1 MSALT
6 TILLITFFIILA
18 GFFSGSETAFI
29 SLNRLKLRSQAQKN
43 DRKALLI
50 LKMLENPDRLLGT
63 TLVGTNIS
71 VICASIVLTTFLFTK
86 FSLRNETL
94 VTFILT
100 PVILIF
106 GEMIPKAVFRQ
117 KADRLGVNL
126 IFVLKF
132 FSLILF
138 PIVTIV
144 TSFSKLILKIGKKAE
159 NRKNLSLFVTR
170 DELKYLIRESEK
182 EGIVEPHERSIIYHI
197 FDFGAKRLKD
207 VMIPL
212 EQIKSVDLGMSISEF
227 KELARKCFFSRF
239 PVYDE
244 ARNFF
249 IGLIYILDVLHE
261 EEKAVSLRNFLR
273 PILFFNEEDLID
285 GALFKLQSEKQHMAI
300 VLDVNHRPAG
310 LVTIKDLLDELAGE
324 TI

>member
-1 MSALT
+1 MSTLT
-6 TILLITFFIILA
+6 AVILIGFFIILE
-18 GFFSGSETAFI
+18 GFFSGSETALI
-29 SLNRLKLRSQAQKN
+29 SLNRLKLRSLAQKN

-86 FSLRNETL
+86 FSLKSEAL
-94 VTFILT
+94 VTFILA

-117 KADRLGVNL
+117 KADRLGRNL

-144 TSFSKLILKIGKKAE
+144 TSFSKLILKIGKKAGP
-159 NRKNLSLFVTR
+159 RKKFSLFVTR
-170 DELKYLIRESEK
+170 DELRYLIRESEK

-227 KELARKCFFSRF
+227 KELAGKSLFSRF

-244 ARNFF
+244 TRNFF

-273 PILFFNEEDLID
+273 PMLFFSGEDLID
-285 GALFKLQSEKQHMAI
+285 EVLFKLQSERQHMAI
-300 VLDVNHRPAG
+300 VLDASHKPVG
-310 LVTIKDLLDELAGE
+310 LVTIKDLLDELDGE